1 MVATTTAR
9 AHKSSTDR
17 VRWHFKLNCHE
28 SPRLRWPGNG
38 LKWAGTGSSSLDE
51 LHPVVQFP
59 GSQAQE
65 DQFTVR
71 KRHAVWTPTPST
83 SPELLLFVHRKFK
96 GPRKRPTMVPA
107 NKSQNP
113 ELFLFVHRKFKGP
126 RKRPNFPATTSSKF
140 SSITMSRGGSHS
152 CQRRGARTRQPPF
165 TALVLTS
172 QTSCLLPLTHDK
184 CIQPAVWRISCEQ
197 LLEMGESRSQRR
209 HLPHKRSGDHV
220 ATA

>member
-1 MVATTTAR
+1 MGGHGVFITRRAASCCAVCWLSSPGRPIHSPQATC
-9 AHKSSTDR
+9 R
-17 VRWHFKLNCHE
+17 VDPDTVHF
-28 SPRLRWPGNG
+28 
-38 LKWAGTGSSSLDE
+38 TE
-51 LHPVVQFP
+51 LF
-59 GSQAQE
+59 
-65 DQFTVR
+65 
-71 KRHAVWTPTPST
+71 
-83 SPELLLFVHRKFK
+83 LFVHRKFK
-96 GPRKRPTMVPA
+96 GPRKRPTKVPA
-107 NKSQNP
+107 NKSQN
-113 ELFLFVHRKFKGP
+113 P

-152 CQRRGARTRQPPF
+152 CQRRGATTRQPPF

-172 QTSCLLPLTHDK
+172 QTSFLLPLTHDK

>member
-17 VRWHFKLNCHE
+17 VRWHYKLNCHK
-28 SPRLRWPGNG
+28 SPRLRWPCNG
-38 LKWAGTGSSSLDE
+38 LKWAGMVSSSLDE
-51 LHPVVQFP
+51 LHPVVQFA

-71 KRHAVWTPTPST
+71 KRHAVWTPTPFI
-83 SPELLLFVHRKFK
+83 SPELFLFVHRKFK
-96 GPRKRPTMVPA
+96 GPRKRPTKVPA
-107 NKSQNP
+107 NKSQN
-113 ELFLFVHRKFKGP
+113 P

-140 SSITMSRGGSHS
+140 SSITMSRCGSHS
-152 CQRRGARTRQPPF
+152 CQRRGATTRQPPF

-172 QTSCLLPLTHDK
+172 QTSCLLPTHEK